1 MKKLYIQTYG
11 CQMNDHDSERMAGLL
26 APEGYQPTARPD
38 EADLI
43 LMNTC
48 SIREKAEQK
57 AFSELGRIQQ
67 LQRSRPELIVGV
79 AGCMAR
85 QEGAALVQRHP
96 WIRLVFGSKQIDQLP
111 RLLRETVHSGRP
123 VVAVDDP
130 AGMAPSLPARRAAGA
145 RAWVSI
151 MEGCENQCSFCV
163 VPHTR
168 GRERSRWSGEIVEEI
183 RGLVAAGYREVTLL
197 GQNVN
202 SYGRTSSE
210 GVTFAELL
218 RRLSAIEGLARIRF
232 TTSHPMA
239 VTDAMIDAMAE
250 LPAVCEH
257 LHLPMQSGSDRVL
270 DRMRRDYTRADY
282 RRRAGALRARVTGL
296 ALTTDIIVG
305 FPGET
310 EEDFE
315 QTLDAVREF
324 AFTALFAFRYSPRP
338 NTAALSLDG
347 RVDEATAARRLQ
359 RLFSL
364 QRELV
369 AARNEALVGTT
380 QELLLEGRSRAQ
392 DSSRGE
398 WFCGRTRTN
407 ELVHVIAGE
416 SLVGRLVPALIR
428 HSRAGRLE
436 GELR

>member
-26 APEGYQPTARPD
+26 AEGYRLTDQPE

-67 LQRSRPELIVGV
+67 LQQRRPDLIVGV

-85 QEGAALVQRHP
+85 QEGAALLQRLP
-96 WIRLVFGSKQIDQLP
+96 WVRLVFGSKQIDRLP
-111 RLLRETVHSGRP
+111 GMLQETLRSGR
-123 VVAVDDP
+123 AVIDVEDP
-130 AGMAPSLPARRAAGA
+130 PGMAPSLPSRRESGI

-168 GRERSRWSGEIVEEI
+168 GRERSRWSEEIVQEVRDLTK
-183 RGLVAAGYREVTLL
+183 RGYQEVTLL

-202 SYGRTSSE
+202 SYGRTSHE
-210 GVTFAELL
+210 GVTFADLL
-218 RRLSAIEGLARIRF
+218 RKLDAIDGMDRLRF

-239 VTDAMIDAMAE
+239 VTGAMIRAMAE
-250 LPAVCEH
+250 LPSVCEH
-257 LHLPMQSGSDRVL
+257 LHLPLQSGSDRIL
-270 DRMRRDYTRADY
+270 ERMRRDYTRADY
-282 RRRAGALRARVTGL
+282 RQRVQAARAEVKGL

-310 EEDFE
+310 DADFE
-315 QTLDAVREF
+315 QTLEAVREF
-324 AFTALFAFRYSPRP
+324 SFTAIYAFKYSPRP
-338 NTAALSLDG
+338 NTAALALDG
-347 RVDEATAARRLQ
+347 RLDEPTASRRLQ
-359 RLFSL
+359 KLFDL

-369 AARNEALVGTT
+369 TERAEALVGTI
-380 QELLLEGRSRAQ
+380 QEVLLEGPSRSH
-392 DSSRGE
+392 SG
-398 WFCGRTRTN
+398 WLFGRIRTN
-407 ELVHVIAGE
+407 EPVHVEADQTRI
-416 SLVGRLVPALIR
+416 GRLAPVTIVRA
-428 HSRAGRLE
+428 RAGRLE